1 MAILSENRPEW
12 AFADLATLCTGAADA
27 TIYPTLTTAPVRYI
41 LADSE
46 SKVVF
51 VSNAAQAAKVAEV
64 RGRLPHLLHVVRFD
78 PAPVPGTLSLDELR
92 AKGKE
97 ALDAE
102 RDAVRRRVAELT
114 KDDLATL
121 IYTSGTTGDP
131 KGVMLTHGNLL
142 HNVLAA
148 EKVFPMVDR
157 EWTALSFLPL
167 CHSFERTAGHNFM
180 LHVGVTIAYAESVEK
195 VPENMQEVRPSIMCS
210 VPRLY
215 EKMYARVNE
224 KVASDPPLRQR
235 IFRWAIGVGRRTF
248 AHTVART
255 EPGALLKIQF
265 ALADKLV
272 FSKIKARTGGRLQLF
287 ISGGAPL
294 AREIAE
300 FFGAAG
306 MLVCEGYGLTE
317 TSPVITCN
325 RPGHVK
331 PGTVGLPLEHV
342 EVKIAEDGE
351 ILTRGPHVMKGY
363 FKKPEATAEAIDK
376 DGWFHTGDIGFV
388 DEDGFLVI
396 TDRKK
401 DIIVTSGGKNI
412 APQPIENRLK
422 TNKFFAEVVMIGN
435 KRNFAAALVVPALR
449 GPRGVGEAGRR
460 ERRLSRGARAAA
472 GGARPL
478 PGLVD
483 EMTRRPRPVR
493 EDQEDRAPHE
503 GVHPGVGRAHPHP
516 EGEAPGGGGALQGD
530 DRRDVRGILSA
541 RPALSRPLP
550 RDARPPPVGG
560 ARPLPVAARERA
572 VERRR
577 LRARRRRLVGG
588 APRRPSPP
596 ALPRRPR
603 RPRPL
608 PRLGGGVA
616 PAGLPAPGRGPG
628 QAPRRGHARRAP
640 RRHLGHDGPA
650 RHASGPRAHARRLPH
665 S

>member
-1 MAILSENRPEW
+1 MAIQTVCDIFYRSVDTYRKTEHLTFRKDGAWRAVSSEELRAAVEETSMGLRTLGVEKGDKVAILSENRPEW
-12 AFADLATLCTGAADA
+12 AIADFATLCAGAADA
-27 TIYPTLTTAPVRYI
+27 TIYATLTPAQVQYI
-41 LADSE
+41 LEDSE

-64 RGRLPHLLHVVRFD
+64 RGKLPNLQHVVRFD
-78 PAPVPGTLSLDELR
+78 GAPVPGTTSLDELR
-92 AKGKE
+92 ARGRE
-97 ALDAE
+97 ALAAD
-102 RDAVRRRVAELT
+102 RDAVRRRAGEVT

-131 KGVMLTHGNLL
+131 KGVMLTHGNLV
-142 HNVLAA
+142 HNILAA
-148 EKVFPMVDR
+148 EKVFPQVNH

-180 LHVGVTIAYAESVEK
+180 VYTGVTIAYAESVEK
-195 VPENMQEVRPSIMCS
+195 VPENMLEVRPTIMCS

-235 IFRWAIGVGRRTF
+235 IFRWAIGVGRETF
-248 AHTVART
+248 AHTVAGT
-255 EPGALLKIQF
+255 TPGPLLRAKF
-265 ALADKLV
+265 ALADRLV

-342 EVKIAEDGE
+342 EVRIAEDGE

-363 FKKPEATAEAIDK
+363 FRKPEATAEAIDRE
-376 DGWFHTGDIGFV
+376 GWFHTGDIGYV
-388 DEDGFLVI
+388 DGDGFLVI

-412 APQPIENRLK
+412 APQPVENRLK

-435 KRNFAAALVVPALR
+435 KRNFASALVVPNFEAL
-449 GPRGVGEAGRR
+449 EAWAR
-460 ERRLSRGARAAA
+460 ERGLPTASRDELVR
-472 GGARPL
+472 RPEVVAHYA
-478 PGLVD
+478 GLVD
-483 EMTRRPRPVR
+483 QMTQDLAQFEKIKKVALLTKEFSQESGELTPTLKVKRRVVEERFKATI
-493 EDQEDRAPHE
+493 DAMYE
-503 GVHPGVGRAHPHP
+503 G
-516 EGEAPGGGGALQGD
+516 
-530 DRRDVRGILSA
+530 S
-541 RPALSRPLP
+541 
-550 RDARPPPVGG
+550 
-560 ARPLPVAARERA
+560 
-572 VERRR
+572 
-577 LRARRRRLVGG
+577 
-588 APRRPSPP
+588 
-596 ALPRRPR
+596 
-603 RPRPL
+603 
-608 PRLGGGVA
+608 
-616 PAGLPAPGRGPG
+616 
-628 QAPRRGHARRAP
+628 
-640 RRHLGHDGPA
+640 
-650 RHASGPRAHARRLPH
+650 
-665 S
+665 

>member
-1 MAILSENRPEW
+1 MAPQTVCDIFYRSVDTFRKPEHLKLKKDGAWRALSSEQLRAAVEEASMGLRALGVEKGDTVAILSENRPEW
-12 AFADLATLCTGAADA
+12 AIADLATLCAGAADA
-27 TIYPTLTTAPVRYI
+27 TIYATLTPPQVQYI

-51 VSNAAQAAKVAEV
+51 VSSAAQARKVAEV
-64 RGRLPHLLHVVRFD
+64 RDRLPLLQHVVRFD
-78 PAPVPGTLSLDELR
+78 PAPVPGTTSLDELR
-92 AKGKE
+92 ARGRE
-97 ALDAE
+97 ALAAD
-102 RDAVRRRVAELT
+102 RDAVRRRAAEVT
-114 KDDLATL
+114 GDDLATL

-148 EKVFPMVDR
+148 EKVFPMVNQ
-157 EWTALSFLPL
+157 EWTCLSFLPL

-180 LHVGVTIAYAESVEK
+180 LYAGVTIAYAESVER
-195 VPENMQEVRPSIMCS
+195 VPENMGEVRPHIMCS

-224 KVASDPPLRQR
+224 KVASDPPLRQK
-235 IFRWAIGVGRRTF
+235 IFRWAIGVGRETF

-255 EPGALLKIQF
+255 EPGPLLKLKF

-306 MLVCEGYGLTE
+306 MLVCEGYGLSE

-325 RPGHVK
+325 YPGRVK

-342 EVKIAEDGE
+342 EVKIAADGE

-363 FKKPEATAEAIDK
+363 FRKPEATAEAIEK

-388 DEDGFLVI
+388 DADGCLVI

-422 TNKFFAEVVMIGN
+422 TSKFITEVVMIGN
-435 KRNFAAALVVPALR
+435 KRNFAAALVVPGFEAL
-449 GPRGVGEAGRR
+449 EAW
-460 ERRLSRGARAAA
+460 
-472 GGARPL
+472 
-478 PGLVD
+478 
-483 EMTRRPRPVR
+483 
-493 EDQEDRAPHE
+493 
-503 GVHPGVGRAHPHP
+503 
-516 EGEAPGGGGALQGD
+516 
-530 DRRDVRGILSA
+530 
-541 RPALSRPLP
+541 
-550 RDARPPPVGG
+550 
-560 ARPLPVAARERA
+560 ARERGLIA
-572 VERRR
+572 ASRED
-577 LRARRRRLVGG
+577 LV
-588 APRRPSPP
+588 
-596 ALPRRPR
+596 
-603 RPRPL
+603 
-608 PRLGGGVA
+608 
-616 PAGLPAPGRGPG
+616 
-628 QAPRRGHARRAP
+628 
-640 RRHLGHDGPA
+640 
-650 RHASGPRAHARRLPH
+650 RLPEVVRH
-665 S
+665 YQGLVEQMTADLAQFEKIKKIALVAKEFTQESGELTPTLKVKRRVVEERYKAMIDAMYAGS

>member
-1 MAILSENRPEW
+1 MAIHTICDLFYRSVDTYRKPEHLRFRKDGAWHAVSSEELRSAVEEISMGLRSLGVSRGDKVAILSENRPEW

-27 TIYPTLTTAPVRYI
+27 TIYPTLTAAPVLYI
-41 LADSE
+41 LDDSE

-51 VSNAAQAAKVAEV
+51 VSNAVQAAKVAEV
-64 RGRLPHLLHVVRFD
+64 RARLKHLQHVVRFD
-78 PAPVPGTLSLDELR
+78 PSPVSGTLSLDELR
-92 AKGKE
+92 AKGRD
-97 ALDAE
+97 ALAGD
-102 RDAVRRRVAELT
+102 RDAVRRRAGEVT

-148 EKVFPMVDR
+148 EKVFPMVNH

-180 LHVGVTIAYAESVEK
+180 LHAGVTIAYAESVEK

-224 KVASDPPLRQR
+224 KVASDPPLRQKV
-235 IFRWAIGVGRRTF
+235 FRWAIGVGGKVF

-255 EPGALLKIQF
+255 EPGALLKLRF

-272 FSKIKARTGGRLQLF
+272 FSKIKARTGGRLQIF

-325 RPGHVK
+325 YPGRVK

-342 EVKIAEDGE
+342 EVRIAGDGE

-363 FKKPEATAEAIDK
+363 YRKPEATAEAIDK

-388 DEDGFLVI
+388 DADGCLVI

-422 TNKFFAEVVMIGN
+422 ANKFFAEVVMVGN
-435 KRNFAAALVVPALR
+435 KRNFPAALVVPAFEALEAWAKQ
-449 GPRGVGEAGRR
+449 GGMSVVGREELVRR
-460 ERRLSRGARAAA
+460 PEVLAHYRR
-472 GGARPL
+472 
-478 PGLVD
+478 LVD
-483 EMTRRPRPVR
+483 EMTADLAQFEKIKKIALLTKEFTQESGELTPTLKVKRRVVEERYRPMI
-493 EDQEDRAPHE
+493 DAMYE
-503 GVHPGVGRAHPHP
+503 G
-516 EGEAPGGGGALQGD
+516 
-530 DRRDVRGILSA
+530 S
-541 RPALSRPLP
+541 
-550 RDARPPPVGG
+550 
-560 ARPLPVAARERA
+560 
-572 VERRR
+572 
-577 LRARRRRLVGG
+577 
-588 APRRPSPP
+588 
-596 ALPRRPR
+596 
-603 RPRPL
+603 
-608 PRLGGGVA
+608 
-616 PAGLPAPGRGPG
+616 
-628 QAPRRGHARRAP
+628 
-640 RRHLGHDGPA
+640 
-650 RHASGPRAHARRLPH
+650 
-665 S
+665 